1 MTTRRLA
8 GPAMSALLWS
18 AATPLLRACPIC
30 FQIEQGPVSDG
41 VRAAVVVLMAVTVV
55 VLTGFGMFV
64 ARLVGAERL
73 AGSANLGNPGTPPFD
88 KLRAPRATPRGGAPE
103 PRNPGT
109 LGTSGT
115 PEPANP

>member
-8 GPAMSALLWS
+8 GPAISALLWS

-64 ARLVGAERL
+64 KRLAGAERR
-73 AGSANLGNPGTPPFD
+73 AMSENLRN
-88 KLRAPRATPRGGAPE
+88 

-109 LGTSGT
+109 FGTES
-115 PEPANP
+115 